1 MDPQGARWLPAL
13 HVTFPGSTKACRVG
27 KAKCWWLLGNFKPSY
42 KYNLHKSIKF
52 QIVKRGERGEHNT
65 TPGAILSADQ
75 RINCI
80 HSVWFTVAV
89 LGQGGRERL
98 FLQEEDS
105 AFHQALTCL
114 ALEF

>member
-1 MDPQGARWLPAL
+1 M
-13 HVTFPGSTKACRVG
+13 
-27 KAKCWWLLGNFKPSY
+27 KCWWLLGNFKPSY

-52 QIVKRGERGEHNT
+52 QIVKRGEKREYNITLGT
-65 TPGAILSADQ
+65 ILSADQ

-80 HSVWFTVAV
+80 LAVWLTLAV
-89 LGQGGRERL
+89 QGQGGRERL

-105 AFHQALTCL
+105 AFLQAFTCL